1 MPVFPLCRPP
11 GVITIRSY
19 NNKVAFITGAAAGI
33 GLGMA
38 RAFAAKGMKLG
49 LADMDAGKLAEVKQ
63 LFAELGHDVLVFPVD
78 VANRDELKQAAAAVA
93 ARFGAL
99 HVVCANAGVSGYIG
113 PLQEGTDK
121 DWDWIIDVNLK
132 GTVNTIQA
140 ALPHLMLNPEQ
151 SHIVLTSSISGLR
164 VYEPS
169 RGQGMYNTT
178 KYALV
183 GLGEA
188 LHADLHHLGM
198 GVSILCPGVVNTDI
212 SNSGRHRPARYGGP
226 FEVKGDFVLAK
237 AAKNGTDPLEF
248 GQWVMKAMEQDQ
260 LHVITHP
267 EDRPIIEARHKR
279 ILQAFD
285 ACESLKK

>member
-1 MPVFPLCRPP
+1 VQTSGVF
-11 GVITIRSY
+11 TIRSY

-33 GLGMA
+33 GLGIA

-49 LADMDAGKLAEVKQ
+49 LADMDAGKLADVKRQ
-63 LFAELGHDVLVFPVD
+63 FAEHGHDVLVFPTD
-78 VANRDELKQAAAAVA
+78 VANREELKKATAELV

-113 PLQEGTDK
+113 PLQEGADG

-140 ALPHLMLNPEQ
+140 ALPHLMKHPAQ
-151 SHIVLTSSISGLR
+151 SHIVITSSISGLR

-178 KYALV
+178 KFALV

-188 LHADLHHLGM
+188 LHADVHHLGM
-198 GVSILCPGVVNTDI
+198 GVSILCPGVVKTDI
-212 SNSGRHRPARYGGP
+212 SNSGRKRPDRYGGP
-226 FEVKGDFVLAK
+226 FDTKGDFVLAK
-237 AAKNGTDPLEF
+237 AAKNGTDPLDF
-248 GQWVMKAMEQDQ
+248 GQWVYKAMELDQ
-260 LHVITHP
+260 LYVITHP
-267 EDRPIIEARHKR
+267 EDRAIVEARHKR
-279 ILQAFD
+279 IMGAFD
-285 ACESLKK
+285 ACESLTK